1 MKTLY
6 LLSNRN
12 SKNTDSFSS
21 IMHCYVETGYGI
33 NNSIGLDTGSD
44 CIKLLVGF
52 DRGIKSYWRADKP
65 RLDTL
70 HVGYVK

>member
-1 MKTLY
+1 VKTLY

-12 SKNTDSFSS
+12 SENSVEFSR
-21 IMHCYVETGYGI
+21 IMRCFSDTGCVI
-33 NNSIGLDTGSD
+33 NNSIGLDEGSNL
-44 CIKLLVGF
+44 IKLLVGF
-52 DRGIKSYWRADKP
+52 DRGINDGWRVDKP